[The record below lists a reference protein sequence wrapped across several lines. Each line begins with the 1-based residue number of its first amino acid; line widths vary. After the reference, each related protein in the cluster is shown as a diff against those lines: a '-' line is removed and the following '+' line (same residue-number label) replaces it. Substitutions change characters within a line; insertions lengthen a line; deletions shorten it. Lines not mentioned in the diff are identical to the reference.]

1 MKLNERI
8 YELRTKHKMSQGD
21 LAEALG
27 VSRQSVSKW
36 EVGSAVP
43 EIEHLLHLSEIFG
56 VTLDELVKGEGQD
69 EPRVQVDTEET
80 QTATAI
86 TYREREPRKTA
97 ALVLLLC
104 GIFLIFIALL
114 GLGAIGIL
122 LAIPLFVCALLCV
135 LLRRRVALYCGWA
148 TLILVDL
155 FLGYTTGV
163 MNSWWGYLR
172 IALSGHTMPE
182 GAALHI
188 VISIFLT
195 LCELGMITVTVYSYR
210 NSHFPITKK
219 RKGIILGG
227 WGLWVVTRLAM
238 GLPGYFLTNQVDAL
252 YVLARLM
259 PFYHLLQ
266 TIGFT
271 ALLTLTILWIRNVR
285 KKQA

>member
-56 VTLDELVKGEGQD
+56 VTLDELVKGEEQ
-69 EPRVQVDTEET
+69 EQAQAHSETEAKQPTQVVV
-80 QTATAI
+80 
-86 TYREREPRKTA
+86 YHEREPRKTA

-104 GIFLIFIALL
+104 GIFFIFVALL

-122 LAIPLFVCALLCV
+122 LAIPLFVCALLCL

-163 MNSWWGYLR
+163 LNSWWGYLR
-172 IALSGHTMPE
+172 IALSGHAIRA
-182 GAALHI
+182 GATI
-188 VISIFLT
+188 QIIISILLS
-195 LCELGMITVTVYSYR
+195 LCELGMVAATVYSYR
-210 NSHFPITKK
+210 NANFPLTKK
-219 RKGIILGG
+219 RKGLILGG
-227 WGLWVVTRLAM
+227 WGLWVVTRIAM
-238 GLPGYFLTNQVDAL
+238 GLPGFFTNQVDSL
-252 YVLARLM
+252 LVLARLM
-259 PFYHLLQ
+259 PIHHLLQ

-271 ALLTLTILWIRNVR
+271 ALLTLTVLWVRNVR
-285 KKQA
+285 KKQV